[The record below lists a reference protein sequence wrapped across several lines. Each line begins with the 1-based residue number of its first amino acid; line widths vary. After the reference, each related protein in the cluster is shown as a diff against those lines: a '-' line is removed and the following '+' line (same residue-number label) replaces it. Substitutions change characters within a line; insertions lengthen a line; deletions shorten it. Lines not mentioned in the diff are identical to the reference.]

1 MDVVINLMN
10 SIIDILKQVGPL
22 GGFFLVLLES
32 VIPALPLG
40 LFIGFNIVSF
50 GSLWG
55 LLISY
60 LATNV
65 GCILSFFLFRYFFR
79 DKYNKFIR
87 KKNLHKL
94 ENLTTKISNID
105 FNLLVVLIACPFS
118 PAFLINIAGGLSK
131 ISRKK
136 FILALLIGKI
146 SIVYFWGYI
155 GKSFLESV
163 KNPIV
168 LLKILFIILIAYI
181 ISKVIEKI
189 IKVD

>member
-1 MDVVINLMN
+1 MNFMN
-10 SIIDILKQVGPL
+10 SIIEVLKQVGPL
-22 GGFFLVLLES
+22 GGFFLVLFES
-32 VIPALPLG
+32 IIPALPLG

-50 GSLWG
+50 GTLLG
-55 LLISY
+55 LFISY
-60 LATNV
+60 LGTNV
-65 GCILSFFLFRYFFR
+65 GCLLSFFLFRYFFR
-79 DKYNKFIR
+79 DKYTKFIR
-87 KKNLHKL
+87 KKNLLKL
-94 ENLTTKISNID
+94 EKLTNKISNID

-118 PAFLINIAGGLSK
+118 PAFLINIAGGLSEIK
-131 ISRKK
+131 KKK
-136 FILALLIGKI
+136 FILALLIGKV

-181 ISKVIEKI
+181 VSKIIEKI

>member
-1 MDVVINLMN
+1 MNVVMNFMN
-10 SIIDILKQVGPL
+10 SIIEVLKQVGPL

-32 VIPALPLG
+32 IIPELPLG

-50 GSLWG
+50 GTLLG
-55 LLISY
+55 LFISY
-60 LATNV
+60 LGTNV
-65 GCILSFFLFRYFFR
+65 GCLLSFFLFRYFFR
-79 DKYNKFIR
+79 DKYTKFIR
-87 KKNLHKL
+87 KKNLLKL
-94 ENLTTKISNID
+94 EKLTNKISNID

-118 PAFLINIAGGLSK
+118 PAFLINIAGGLSNIK
-131 ISRKK
+131 NKK
-136 FILALLIGKI
+136 FILALLIGKV

-181 ISKVIEKI
+181 VSKIIEKI